1 MSVSRLSSVT
11 VLNLSHNAI
20 IALPETMSCLLSL
33 KMADFSSN
41 NLTVLPC
48 GLGMASELETI
59 YVRNNPLLAPPIE
72 MFRRE
77 ASAVVKYLRGVLVAR
92 KTGRLDW
99 NGLGLMSI
107 DSLVVMLPDGDASLV
122 EELYLDDNLM
132 VVLHPNVLY
141 ELQNL
146 QVC

>member
-1 MSVSRLSSVT
+1 
-11 VLNLSHNAI
+11 
-20 IALPETMSCLLSL
+20 
-33 KMADFSSN
+33 
-41 NLTVLPC
+41 
-48 GLGMASELETI
+48 
-59 YVRNNPLLAPPIE
+59 